1 MMKFTKSAIAAAIV
15 LSMSG
20 FAMAAEGVYGASVGA
35 DGNVTKTEAFGS
47 SNTIE
52 ITEEGIVVNATG
64 VSLKNK
70 DLVKAYGAFTNILN
84 PNAPTNLINSVFTG
98 NSSENA
104 GGGATIWADGNNT
117 QVITNTISNSVF
129 SGNSAANKGGALA
142 YLVMEAHEGQS
153 LKVTDS
159 SFTNNQAGTITDS
172 EVTSVGTGGAIHAED
187 DLTIDGSS
195 SFSGNKATGLG
206 GAVYVTGE
214 GVTLTVDATDK
225 TDVINFADN
234 IQNYGSDSP
243 SNNDIYL
250 AANNKLNLKGL
261 GKIELLSGLASA
273 TESAEAEFSADQ
285 IYIADASGFFGKVS
299 IVDGTT
305 TIAGD
310 QYFAGKVVVKNGG
323 SLQSDALQIV
333 TSSGTTV
340 KEGGQ
345 LLADSITLGKAAVTT
360 STSTTPAV
368 DATLTVGQDGEVATG
383 DLTFVTAASKL
394 DVQSGAVLEIT
405 GTVTGPVDE
414 DGSALTL
421 TNMTNAGTIY
431 TDIANLITSKTVG
444 TTTKW
449 AATAFGAALAGDSGK
464 VVDQSFTGTYDHKDF
479 AALEALVGNVELEG
493 ATLVSAET
501 DRTTP
506 WLFEA
511 KKVGNVAKSL
521 IAYDY
526 SKESNTLDVDGL
538 TFGAITFE
546 ETGTADA
553 EKTHDS
559 YTLTAASN
567 GATIRGDKDGNVF
580 VGTFTDD
587 DDQTS
592 PVAITLDGK
601 FNFGKYAEQDGGV
614 IENDLT
620 IASGSTVSV
629 EAGTFTFN
637 GDLTLNA
644 VLTVKD
650 TAYING
656 VVAQGGTGAINVEG
670 GIVVDAGYKPNI
682 QPRSNTTVGRLFAG
696 VGEISAGGLY
706 VAGSDYEAAAREM
719 KSALTDR
726 YQVFAER
733 QSGYTGK
740 SVETNMLYIGG
751 VSEFTTAPT
760 FGGSSDADTKEAVN
774 VIAVDLGTLAAS
786 GYDPLNKVIISSG
799 NQDISGADVIA
810 LQNLNNKVL
819 TQNDNGVWT
828 LYLGNVEN
836 TSVDF
841 GTSFYKEN
849 ALTDGVVTFEVDEVA
864 LQDVRELGFHSV
876 AAVEDSLYNVRFDN
890 GIANTIIFGWDQI
903 NEDYDRGLYEVASKS
918 GLLKEG
924 VTYNDFVNYRPE
936 GEGVQPSYDY
946 ADEDWMALFV
956 KDGALKDYLALLD
969 SYDASFV
976 GSLVEA
982 EHTVTNLATMGG
994 AFSVGFDINDQI
1006 RNTID
1011 RRSSLANLNVARN
1024 ATGITPWVDVM
1035 GTWNTAD
1042 GLYGSSGYEA
1052 DIYGATLGADY
1063 TASCGAILGAA
1074 ISIGQAD
1081 ANSVDASTKV
1091 DNDVDFWGVS
1101 FYGSHRIG
1109 NVNGKFD
1116 IGYVS
1121 TSNDLSA
1128 NAGYFGHV
1136 KESLDADIF
1145 TVGVGAEYLATVGSL
1160 NVVPH
1165 AGIRWSS
1172 LDMDDSKY
1180 GADYDKMNLF
1190 QMPIGVAFSG
1200 TFDMTGWKVAPM
1212 LDISVVPTFGD
1223 KDAVASYAGGIKD
1236 TVRVVDSNP
1245 VQMTLGVNATVDAW
1259 TLGVNYGLSA
1269 GSDERLNNAFN
1280 FNARYTF

>member
-52 ITEEGIVVNATG
+52 ITEEGIVVNAAG

-70 DLVKAYGAFTNILN
+70 DSVKAYGAFTNILN

-142 YLVMEAHEGQS
+142 YLVMEAHEDQL

-159 SFTNNQAGTITDS
+159 SFTNNQAGTITDG
-172 EVTSVGTGGAIHAED
+172 EVSSIGTGGAIHAED

-195 SFSGNKATGLG
+195 SFTGNKATGLG
-206 GAVYVTGE
+206 GAVYVTGA

-234 IQNYGSDSP
+234 IQNYGSDNP
-243 SNNDIYL
+243 SSNDIYL
-250 AANNKLNLKGL
+250 AANNKLNLQGL

-273 TESAEAEFSADQ
+273 TDSAEAEFSADQ
-285 IYIADASGFFGKVS
+285 IYIADASGFLGKVS

-305 TIAGD
+305 TVAGD
-310 QYFAGKVVVKNGG
+310 QYFAGKVVVKEGG
-323 SLQSDALQIV
+323 SLQSDDLQIV

-360 STSTTPAV
+360 SSPTTQAV
-368 DATLTVGQDGEVATG
+368 NATLTVGKGGEVATG

-394 DVQSGAVLEIT
+394 EVQTGGELEIT
-405 GTVTGPVDE
+405 GNVTGPVDE
-414 DGSALTL
+414 DGNASALT
-421 TNMTNAGTIY
+421 NVTNAGTIY
-431 TDIANLITSKTVG
+431 TDIANLITSKTEG
-444 TTTKW
+444 TTTTW

-464 VVDQSFTGTYDHKDF
+464 VVDQSFTGTYDHTDF
-479 AALEALVGNVELEG
+479 TALEQLVGNVELEG
-493 ATLVSAET
+493 ATLVSAE
-501 DRTTP
+501 DGQTTP
-506 WLFEA
+506 WLYEA
-511 KKVGNVAKSL
+511 KIVGNVGKSL

-526 SKESNTLDVDGL
+526 SNASDTLDVDGL

-553 EKTHDS
+553 EKTHNS
-559 YTLTAASN
+559 YTLTAKTN
-567 GATIRGDKDGNVF
+567 VATIRGDKDGNVF

-587 DDQTS
+587 DGQTS
-592 PVAITLDGK
+592 PVAVTLDGK
-601 FNFGKYAEQDGGV
+601 FNFGKYDEQDGG
-614 IENDLT
+614 IIDNDLT
-620 IASGSTVSV
+620 IANGATVSV

-644 VLTVKD
+644 DLTVKD

-656 VVAQGGTGAINVEG
+656 VVAQDGDGVINVEG
-670 GIVVDAGYKPNI
+670 GVVVDAGYKPNI
-682 QPRSNTTVGRLFAG
+682 QPRGNSTVGRLFAG

-726 YQVFAER
+726 YQAFAER

-786 GYDPLNKVIISSG
+786 GYDPLSKVIISSD

-828 LYLGNVEN
+828 LYLGNVKN

-876 AAVEDSLYNVRFDN
+876 ASVEDSLYNVRFDN

-903 NEDYDRGLYEVASKS
+903 NEDYDRGLFEVASKS
-918 GLLKEG
+918 GLLKDG
-924 VTYNDFVNYRPE
+924 VTYAQFAGCYESEN
-936 GEGVQPSYDY
+936 
-946 ADEDWMALFV
+946 WMSENL

-1145 TVGVGAEYLATVGSL
+1145 TVGLGAEYLATVGSL

-1223 KDAVASYAGGIKD
+1223 KDAVASYTGGIKD